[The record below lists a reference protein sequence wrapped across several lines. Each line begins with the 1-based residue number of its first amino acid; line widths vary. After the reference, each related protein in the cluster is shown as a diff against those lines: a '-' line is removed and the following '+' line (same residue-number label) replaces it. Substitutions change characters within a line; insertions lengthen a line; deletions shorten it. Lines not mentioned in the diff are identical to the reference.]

1 MKKVFLA
8 TVLTA
13 LTSFASVKTSE
24 ITVDLKLDNSDFI
37 VGERVR
43 GVVNI
48 ANSSPDKISYG
59 YSNSKDRFFI
69 EVFRA
74 NDMMQLTKVT
84 DGPVVATFVIES
96 GEGQKLETF
105 LGDHFVLQETGR
117 YLARPVLA
125 HSGMRYE
132 GQLRAF
138 DIIAGIHVTNALQMF
153 ANERGLQR
161 EFELVYWMRKHSEH
175 IFLKSRDAGNSVKR
189 WETHD
194 LGPILRIDAPS
205 ISVLQSGEIIVLHR
219 LNQDQFVRSE
229 FWSLPDALEFR
240 KREAVQDPEVA
251 GTARVRELYKE
262 GGVKPKSNP
271 WWKFW

>member
-1 MKKVFLA
+1 MKRILLLPIVA
-8 TVLTA
+8 A
-13 LTSFASVKTSE
+13 FAGMAFAETSE
-24 ITVDLKLDNSDFI
+24 ISVDLRLDNSDFI

-48 ANSSPDKISYG
+48 ANSSPDKVSYG
-59 YSNSKDRFFI
+59 YSNSEDRFFI

-74 NDMMQLTKVT
+74 NDMTQLTKVSN
-84 DGPVVATFVIES
+84 GPFVATFVIES

-105 LGDHFVLQETGR
+105 LGNHYALQETGR

-125 HSGMRYE
+125 HGGVRYE

-138 DIIAGIHVTNALQMF
+138 DIIAGIHVTSAMQMF
-153 ANERGLQR
+153 SNRRGLQR

-175 IFLKSRDAGNSVKR
+175 VFLKSRDAGNSVKR
-189 WETHD
+189 WETRD
-194 LGPILRIDAPS
+194 LGPILRIDPPS
-205 ISVLQSGEIIVLHR
+205 ISVLASGEIVVLHR

-229 FWSLPDALEFR
+229 FWSLPDALEYR

-251 GTARVRELYKE
+251 GTERVRELYKE